1 MDVETI
7 ELLAA
12 VLSIVALTGAV
23 ALVVARL
30 LSGASPLARELGRS
44 VESIALWLA
53 FAVAATATAGSLYF
67 SEIENYVPCRLCWFQ
82 RIFMYPLTI
91 VLLVAA
97 IRRDRAVRYT
107 AVPLAAI
114 GALISAYHVGMERGW
129 YDDSTSCSATVP
141 CSVPWFEVGGFITL
155 AWMAFSGFVAIIVL
169 TLVRF
174 PEAADDGDDVEH
186 DVDTGSSFDPSL
198 DPSLDSASAVST
210 RP

>member
-1 MDVETI
+1 MDVEMV

-12 VLSIVALTGAV
+12 VLALVALGGTL
-23 ALVVARL
+23 ALLVARI
-30 LSGASPLARELGRS
+30 LARTSPTVAELGAS

-67 SEIENYVPCRLCWFQ
+67 SEIENYVPCRLCWYQ
-82 RIFMYPLTI
+82 RIFMYPLSI

-114 GALISAYHVGMERGW
+114 GAAISTYHIALERGW
-129 YDDSTSCSATVP
+129 FAESSSCEPTVP
-141 CSVPWFEVGGFITL
+141 CSVPWFEEFGFVTL
-155 AWMAFSGFVAIIVL
+155 AVMAFCGFVSIIIL

-174 PEAADDGDDVEH
+174 PSADPH
-186 DVDTGSSFDPSL
+186 PDPSA
-198 DPSLDSASAVST
+198 DPPAESHAPAVGAGT
-210 RP
+210 L

>member
-1 MDVETI
+1 MDVAPL

-12 VLSIVALTGAV
+12 VLALV
-23 ALVVARL
+23 ALVGSVAYLITRFV
-30 LSGASPLARELGRS
+30 GAPILVETGRS
-44 VESIALWLA
+44 VERIALWLA
-53 FAVAATATAGSLYF
+53 FSVAATATAGSLYF

-82 RIFMYPLTI
+82 RIFMYPLSI

-114 GALISAYHVGMERGW
+114 GAVVSAYHVALERGW
-129 YDDSTSCSATVP
+129 FDESSSCEPTVP
-141 CSVPWFEVGGFITL
+141 CSVPWFEVFGFMTL
-155 AWMAFSGFVAIIVL
+155 AGMAFCGFVSIIIL

-174 PEAADDGDDVEH
+174 PAESDTLVAADD
-186 DVDTGSSFDPSL
+186 VDH
-198 DPSLDSASAVST
+198 AS